1 MTFIIQCNFSQDTNS
16 ELEKKLKNLDRAYYM
31 GYNDKARMNIL
42 LTMDE
47 IKIEMIKRGIYD
59 KSI

>member
-31 GYNDKARMNIL
+31 SDNDKARMNIL

>member
-47 IKIEMIKRGIYD
+47 IKIEMIKRGIYERNH
-59 KSI
+59 